1 MKYDEEVYEH
11 LARVSLPKEALKLA
25 FELEVELGSNDYSDM
40 IRKLVAEIDRLE
52 DIRNH
57 YVERIAEVSKPTS
70 SELQDE
76 MDKITGKWVAK

>member
-1 MKYDEEVYEH
+1 
-11 LARVSLPKEALKLA
+11 
-25 FELEVELGSNDYSDM
+25 M